1 MAKKK
6 KIVSPTGQDTKAG
19 FVSTEIETPDVPDY
33 VVVELRYESPVA
45 LQPLRSSPPP
55 PPRRPRPKP

>member
-6 KIVSPTGQDTKAG
+6 KIVSQTGRDTKAG
-19 FVSTEIETPDVPDY
+19 FISADVEAPDVPDY

-45 LQPLRSSPPP
+45 YSRSRFSAPAAAA
-55 PPRRPRPKP
+55 PRPIR